1 MRIAVFASGG
11 GTNLQALLDHFNGD
25 VSRGARVSLVVC
37 DRAGAVAL
45 TRAADAGVASALIP
59 VTGRAPGDVG
69 RDTLQVLAEHDISL
83 IVLAGYLRLVPV
95 EVIEK
100 YRDRIVN
107 IHPALLPA
115 FGGGGM
121 YGRRVHEAVIAAGCR
136 VSGATVHLVDEHYD
150 QGRILAQWPVPVL
163 AGDTAE
169 SLAARVLRVEHV
181 LLPAAV
187 EAVAAWLARGESL
200 GAASGGGAGRGDLF
214 FTLDAST
221 PGDVP
226 TEFLLQ

>member
-37 DRAGAVAL
+37 DRAGAGAL
-45 TRAADAGVASALIP
+45 TRASAAGVASVVIP
-59 VTGRAPGDVG
+59 VTGRTPGDVG

-107 IHPALLPA
+107 IHPALLPS

-163 AGDTAE
+163 ADDTAE

-187 EAVAAWLARGESL
+187 EAAVARLACGQSL
-200 GAASGGGAGRGDLF
+200 GDAAGGETGRDDVF
-214 FTLDAST
+214 FTLDAAS
-221 PGDVP
+221 PGDIP
-226 TEFLLQ
+226 PELLLQ